1 MNDVD
6 AISDDALRSQTQLTS
21 ALAAT
26 CRGVTRFAT
35 TLAAS
40 KLNAGST
47 MLLSSRVEG
56 ATELPSSHS
65 SASVTHVES
74 IPGERSRSFSS
85 LDVAISTFAS
95 AHGSRSLHGGGAT
108 RQSRF
113 RR

>member
-47 MLLSSRVEG
+47 MLRVIARRGRNG
-56 ATELPSSHS
+56 ATKFALIRIGD
-65 SASVTHVES
+65 ARG
-74 IPGERSRSFSS
+74 IDSR
-85 LDVAISTFAS
+85 
-95 AHGSRSLHGGGAT
+95 
-108 RQSRF
+108 
-113 RR
+113 